1 MQKKTGGFGMNK
13 ANLTDKIGAV
23 FDKWELIAE
32 EGGKNH
38 NALNDNVISAIKKDV
53 MKVLEG
59 VSDGK

>member
-1 MQKKTGGFGMNK
+1 MNK

-23 FDKWELIAE
+23 FDKWEGAAE
-32 EGGKNH
+32 EGREN
-38 NALNDNVISAIKKDV
+38 NQPLNDNVIAAIKKDV